1 MTIKIT
7 SANWNTALYYSDNL
21 IAFIS
26 LGAGPAMADSSNIE
40 IQYHVTL
47 SNKDYED
54 LYQST
59 HHDLDSAVDTLNQKY
74 GDWNVKNL
82 EKAESED
89 SNDSGCST
97 CAAH

>member
-1 MTIKIT
+1 MASKIT
-7 SANWNTALYYSDNL
+7 TLNWNTTHYYSDNL

-26 LGAGPAMADSSNIE
+26 LGASPSENDSDIV

-54 LYQST
+54 IYQST
-59 HHDLDSAVDTLNQKY
+59 HADLEAAILALNQKY
-74 GDWNVKNL
+74 GDWPIKGL
-82 EKAESED
+82 EQNSSE
-89 SNDSGCST
+89 SGCSS

>member
-1 MTIKIT
+1 MASKIT
-7 SANWNTALYYSDNL
+7 SLNWNTAHYYSDNL

-26 LGAGPAMADSSNIE
+26 LGAFPSEADSDIV

-54 LYQST
+54 IYQSS
-59 HHDLDSAVDTLNQKY
+59 HLDLETAILTLNQRY
-74 GDWNVKNL
+74 GDWQIKNL
-82 EKAESED
+82 EQDSSES
-89 SNDSGCST
+89 SGCSS

>member
-1 MTIKIT
+1 MITKIT
-7 SANWNTALYYSDNL
+7 SLNWNTAQYYSDNL

-26 LGAGPAMADSSNIE
+26 IGASLGTDDSNAI

-59 HHDLDSAVDTLNQKY
+59 HTELDLAVATLNQKY
-74 GDWNVKNL
+74 GDWQVKNL
-82 EKAESED
+82 EPDSEEST
-89 SNDSGCST
+89 GCST